1 MKVLRFIICFSLL
14 ISGLSSS
21 ATTVGLRRLAR
32 GNFLNAGRRALK
44 ADQLNKSCAAYSLFR
59 EKSTHIEV
67 VPEHQRLMTIQP
79 GSKGP
84 GTYSVTYRLPD
95 PLLATGGET
104 IEPVAS
110 ANLAKILH
118 SNEEPNRLDQR
129 RFESSAM
136 VNPSIAR
143 MMEKEI
149 LKELLFKLGGTSGVR
164 PGTPPEGYNYLITG
178 VGKQFSIT
186 DEEGSPTM
194 TFRIRTR
201 GYGQVIEDRENHRDI
216 IGQEAFKHRKKLEVK
231 AKDLFSF

>member
-1 MKVLRFIICFSLL
+1 M
-14 ISGLSSS
+14 
-21 ATTVGLRRLAR
+21 
-32 GNFLNAGRRALK
+32 
-44 ADQLNKSCAAYSLFR
+44 
-59 EKSTHIEV
+59 
-67 VPEHQRLMTIQP
+67 
-79 GSKGP
+79 
-84 GTYSVTYRLPD
+84 PD

-149 LKELLFKLGGTSGVR
+149 LKELLQARWYQRCSPR
-164 PGTPPEGYNYLITG
+164 NPPEGYNYLITG

-186 DEEGSPTM
+186 DEEGSSTM

-216 IGQEAFKHRKKLEVK
+216 IGQEAFKHRKKLEAKV
-231 AKDLFSF
+231 KDLLASDKKKMFLQNCCCQ